1 MRLKLYLLIQNDNNG
16 YDTYDSCVVCA
27 KDEKEAKTIS
37 PEGGIFVETTGKKS
51 SRYTPWSTWAKRASS
66 ITCEEIGTA
75 NENQKKG
82 VVLASFNAG

>member
-1 MRLKLYLLIQNDNNG
+1 MRLKLYLLTQNDNNG

-37 PEGGIFVETTGKKS
+37 PEGGIFVETAGKKS
-51 SRYTPWSTWAKRASS
+51 SWRTAWALRASS

-75 NENQKKG
+75 NSDQKKG
-82 VVLASFNAG
+82 VILSSFNAG

>member
-1 MRLKLYLLIQNDNNG
+1 MRLKLYLLTQNDNNG
-16 YDTYDSCVVCA
+16 YDTYDSCIVCA

-37 PEGGIFVETTGKKS
+37 PEGGIFVETTGKRVS
-51 SRYTPWSTWAKRASS
+51 LRTSWALRSSS

-82 VVLASFNAG
+82 VILSSFNEG

>member
-1 MRLKLYLLIQNDNNG
+1 MRLKLYLLTQNDNNG
-16 YDTYDSCVVCA
+16 YETYDSCIVCA

-51 SRYTPWSTWAKRASS
+51 SWYPAWAKRASS

-75 NENQKKG
+75 NEAQKKG
-82 VVLASFNAG
+82 VVLSSFNAG

>member
-1 MRLKLYLLIQNDNNG
+1 MRLKLYLLTQNDNNG

-27 KDEKEAKTIS
+27 KDEKEAKKIS
-37 PEGGIFVETTGKKS
+37 PEGGIFVEAEGKK
-51 SRYTPWSTWAKRASS
+51 RFWYTSWAKKASS

-82 VVLASFNAG
+82 VILASFNAG